1 MGRKNSLAK
10 NSIQM
15 LCVMQHLDEQNLYER
30 SKLLLSIYRNVC
42 WTACDRA
49 AMLREEAEYCYGREL
64 EEGLL
69 YLNDFAPTVER
80 EKFEETVKSLF
91 QTKWLVELVDSA
103 MVKMRDFPYSPQL
116 YFDIVF
122 KCYLSRFRY
131 TEPELLETLRM
142 ERSTYYDRKKEAIKI
157 FGLSLWG
164 SALPQIKQALEEP
177 LLYEYEYPYGGGA
190 RKEYMLALTPE
201 NLANFIGA
209 RGYDAKKIV
218 ITDVLDRL
226 IVNTCM
232 GMLDVCPDQK
242 LCGRIIEYLAP
253 IQLGEKEAG
262 EILAV
267 ERNVADEYFAMED
280 EEVTMAECQML

>member
-122 KCYLSRFRY
+122 KCYLAGSDIQNLNYWKRFGW
-131 TEPELLETLRM
+131 
-142 ERSTYYDRKKEAIKI
+142 KEAHIMIEKRKQLKYSVYP
-157 FGLSLWG
+157 FGGVLFLKSNRLW
-164 SALPQIKQALEEP
+164 KNR
-177 LLYEYEYPYGGGA
+177 YF
-190 RKEYMLALTPE
+190 M
-201 NLANFIGA
+201 N
-209 RGYDAKKIV
+209 RGEV
-218 ITDVLDRL
+218 VL
-226 IVNTCM
+226 
-232 GMLDVCPDQK
+232 
-242 LCGRIIEYLAP
+242 
-253 IQLGEKEAG
+253 
-262 EILAV
+262 
-267 ERNVADEYFAMED
+267 
-280 EEVTMAECQML
+280 

>member
-1 MGRKNSLAK
+1 
-10 NSIQM
+10 M

-64 EEGLL
+64 EAGLL

-177 LLYEYEYPYGGGA
+177 LLYE
-190 RKEYMLALTPE
+190 
-201 NLANFIGA
+201 
-209 RGYDAKKIV
+209 
-218 ITDVLDRL
+218 
-226 IVNTCM
+226 
-232 GMLDVCPDQK
+232 
-242 LCGRIIEYLAP
+242 
-253 IQLGEKEAG
+253 
-262 EILAV
+262 
-267 ERNVADEYFAMED
+267 
-280 EEVTMAECQML
+280 

>member
-91 QTKWLVELVDSA
+91 
-103 MVKMRDFPYSPQL
+103 
-116 YFDIVF
+116 
-122 KCYLSRFRY
+122 RY

-177 LLYEYEYPYGGGA
+177 LLYE
-190 RKEYMLALTPE
+190 
-201 NLANFIGA
+201 
-209 RGYDAKKIV
+209 
-218 ITDVLDRL
+218 
-226 IVNTCM
+226 
-232 GMLDVCPDQK
+232 
-242 LCGRIIEYLAP
+242 
-253 IQLGEKEAG
+253 
-262 EILAV
+262 
-267 ERNVADEYFAMED
+267 
-280 EEVTMAECQML
+280 

>member
-49 AMLREEAEYCYGREL
+49 TMLREEAEYCYGREL

-91 QTKWLVELVDSA
+91 QTKWLV
-103 MVKMRDFPYSPQL
+103 
-116 YFDIVF
+116 DIVF

-177 LLYEYEYPYGGGA
+177 LLYE
-190 RKEYMLALTPE
+190 
-201 NLANFIGA
+201 
-209 RGYDAKKIV
+209 
-218 ITDVLDRL
+218 
-226 IVNTCM
+226 
-232 GMLDVCPDQK
+232 
-242 LCGRIIEYLAP
+242 
-253 IQLGEKEAG
+253 
-262 EILAV
+262 
-267 ERNVADEYFAMED
+267 
-280 EEVTMAECQML
+280 

>member
-1 MGRKNSLAK
+1 M
-10 NSIQM
+10 
-15 LCVMQHLDEQNLYER
+15 
-30 SKLLLSIYRNVC
+30 LLSIYRNVC

-49 AMLREEAEYCYGREL
+49 TMLREEAEYCYGREL

-177 LLYEYEYPYGGGA
+177 LLYE
-190 RKEYMLALTPE
+190 
-201 NLANFIGA
+201 
-209 RGYDAKKIV
+209 
-218 ITDVLDRL
+218 
-226 IVNTCM
+226 
-232 GMLDVCPDQK
+232 
-242 LCGRIIEYLAP
+242 
-253 IQLGEKEAG
+253 
-262 EILAV
+262 
-267 ERNVADEYFAMED
+267 
-280 EEVTMAECQML
+280 